1 LTVVR
6 HDFALSRVHALQSKE
21 GGAVNPL
28 CRTLLLGGQHRA
40 QRCYVLLHGF
50 TNCPQQFARLAEML
64 HESGDAVLVPR
75 YPYHGLNDRLT
86 KEPSRLT
93 TEELVR
99 FANDVTDI
107 GQGLGHRVIVAGLS
121 LGGLLAMWLAQHRA
135 DVDRAVA
142 ISPVFGLRWVPTGV
156 VRWAAGSLPD
166 RYLWWDPRVKA
177 ELQPPYGYP
186 RFSTR
191 AYGALLGV
199 AALIE
204 EAARRRRPKAGSI
217 QVLVNANEPA
227 IDNRPTLRVVES
239 WRARG
244 SEVGYRELPADLG
257 LPHDL
262 IDPGNPDGKIGLVY
276 PIVLD
281 LLRG

>member
-1 LTVVR
+1 MIRYDL
-6 HDFALSRVHALQSKE
+6 ALSRVHALQGKE
-21 GGAVNPL
+21 GSAVNPL
-28 CRTLLLGGQHRA
+28 CRTLLLSGEGRA
-40 QRCYVLLHGF
+40 GRCFVLLHGF
-50 TNCPQQFARLAEML
+50 TNCPQQFLRLAEEL
-64 HESGDAVLVPR
+64 HSGGDAVLVPR
-75 YPYHGLNDRLT
+75 YPYHGLTDRLT

-93 TEELVR
+93 TEELIR
-99 FANDVTDI
+99 FANDVTDMA
-107 GQGLGHRVIVAGLS
+107 QGLGRRVIVAGLS

-135 DVDRAVA
+135 DVGRAVA
-142 ISPVFGLRWVPTGV
+142 ISPVFGLRRLPTGL

-166 RYLWWDPRVKA
+166 RYLWWDPRAKA
-177 ELQPPYGYP
+177 ELPPTYGYP

-199 AALIE
+199 SRLVE
-204 EAARRRRPKAGSI
+204 EAARTRRPKAGSI
-217 QVLVNANEPA
+217 AVLVNANEPA
-227 IDNRPTLRVVES
+227 VDNRPTLGVVEQ

-244 SEVGYRELPADLG
+244 ATVDVRELPAELG

-281 LLRG
+281 LLNG